1 MRRACRVTLIGGK
14 RTCGRVHYHRASV
27 STDLKTVPQ
36 LDAASAEREPS
47 SATRRDRRPA
57 IVLGLLVVGVFCLY
71 LVLSL
76 FIGGPRVHPDEER
89 YVIAASSLVE
99 GEGLTLRGADYG
111 FGPLLALMLAAI
123 LRLAGSVDSAYDWF
137 KAADALL
144 FTLTAVPV
152 YLLARRLV
160 SGWWAVL
167 AAGLA
172 VTIPSSISVA
182 TVMTES
188 LSYVATAWALYAIML
203 ALERPTVLRQFG
215 VLAATAVAF
224 LTRPQFGILYVTWV
238 GALGAFWV
246 IAPWARPKGRADVLR
261 FWPTALPVVLAV
273 LAFAARLASGA
284 SASDSLGA
292 YWELWRGYDP
302 LQVGKWFV
310 YHLGDFAVYLA
321 IVPVAVAPIVLV
333 ALTRAGRAGSRSA
346 TAFVALFASA
356 NVSGLLVVAAFTST
370 PWGYDRLHDRY
381 GFYLLPLWLIG
392 LVVWLAAGL
401 PRPLV
406 ATAIGAVVAL
416 ALPLILPFGQLAN
429 EAGIDTVP
437 GALWVRVEAELAGPG
452 PASGRLALGL
462 FVVGLVAATFLLPR
476 GIARV
481 ALPVA
486 VAATFAATSY
496 LAWQRMIEAPED
508 QVFAGGLE
516 RAWIDDRVPADA
528 PVTKLYVD
536 TPCGSALE
544 RHALFLTEFFNS
556 TVDRAAYVRG
566 SVPDGLPIERVDV
579 NPAGE
584 LEKSPGN
591 PLVADYVFTQPGVRL
606 AGRRVAEGTAA
617 HLVLW
622 QVGGPV
628 HVVGARSAEQ
638 LRRNVCA

>member
-1 MRRACRVTLIGGK
+1 M
-14 RTCGRVHYHRASV
+14 
-27 STDLKTVPQ
+27 
-36 LDAASAEREPS
+36 
-47 SATRRDRRPA
+47 
-57 IVLGLLVVGVFCLY
+57 
-71 LVLSL
+71 
-76 FIGGPRVHPDEER
+76 
-89 YVIAASSLVE
+89 
-99 GEGLTLRGADYG
+99 
-111 FGPLLALMLAAI
+111 
-123 LRLAGSVDSAYDWF
+123 
-137 KAADALL
+137 
-144 FTLTAVPV
+144 
-152 YLLARRLV
+152 
-160 SGWWAVL
+160 
-167 AAGLA
+167 
-172 VTIPSSISVA
+172 
-182 TVMTES
+182 
-188 LSYVATAWALYAIML
+188 
-203 ALERPTVLRQFG
+203 
-215 VLAATAVAF
+215 
-224 LTRPQFGILYVTWV
+224 
-238 GALGAFWV
+238 
-246 IAPWARPKGRADVLR
+246 
-261 FWPTALPVVLAV
+261 
-273 LAFAARLASGA
+273 
-284 SASDSLGA
+284 
-292 YWELWRGYDP
+292 
-302 LQVGKWFV
+302 

-579 NPAGE
+579 NSAGE

-606 AGRRVAEGTAA
+606 AGRRIAEGTAA

-622 QVGGPV
+622 HVGGPV

-638 LRRNVCA
+638 LRRNACA

>member
-1 MRRACRVTLIGGK
+1 MA
-14 RTCGRVHYHRASV
+14 A
-27 STDLKTVPQ
+27 DLETVPPP
-36 LDAASAEREPS
+36 DAASAEREAPR
-47 SATRRDRRPA
+47 ATRRDHRPA
-57 IVLGLLVVGVFCLY
+57 LALGLVVLGAFAVY
-71 LVLSL
+71 TVLSL
-76 FIGGPRVHPDEER
+76 YIDGPRVHPDEER

-111 FGPLLALMLAAI
+111 FGPLLALMLAGI
-123 LRLAGSVDSAYDWF
+123 LRVAGSVDSAYDWF
-137 KAADALL
+137 KVANALL
-144 FTLTAVPV
+144 FALTAIPV

-167 AAGLA
+167 AAALA
-172 VTIPSSISVA
+172 VAIPSSISIA

-188 LSYVATAWALYAIML
+188 LSYVATAWALYAIMV
-203 ALERPTVLRQFG
+203 ALERPTVVRQLA

-224 LTRPQFGILYVTWV
+224 LTRPQFGILYATWV
-238 GALGAFWV
+238 GALGVLWL
-246 IAPWARPKGRADVLR
+246 IAPWARPRGRAELIR
-261 FWPTALPVVLAV
+261 FWPTALPLVLAV
-273 LAFAARLASGA
+273 LGFAARLASGA
-284 SASDSLGA
+284 SASHSLGA

-302 LQVGKWFV
+302 FQVGKWLV

-321 IVPVAVAPIVLV
+321 IVPLAVAPIVLV
-333 ALTRAGRAGSRSA
+333 ALARAGRAGSRSA
-346 TAFVALFASA
+346 AAFVALFAAA

-401 PRPLV
+401 PRPVL
-406 ATAIGAVVAL
+406 ATAIGAVAAL

-462 FVVGLVAATFLLPR
+462 FVVALVAATCFLPR
-476 GIARV
+476 RIARV

-516 RAWIDDRVPADA
+516 RAWIDDRLPADA

-536 TPCGSALE
+536 TPCESALE
-544 RHALFLTEFFNS
+544 SHALFLTEFFNS
-556 TVDRAAYVRG
+556 TVDRAAYVVG

-579 NPAGE
+579 SPAGE

-606 AGRRVAEGTAA
+606 AGSRIAEGTNA

-622 QVGGPV
+622 HVGGPV
-628 HVVGARSAEQ
+628 RVVGAGSAAE
-638 LRRNVCA
+638 LRRQVCPSS